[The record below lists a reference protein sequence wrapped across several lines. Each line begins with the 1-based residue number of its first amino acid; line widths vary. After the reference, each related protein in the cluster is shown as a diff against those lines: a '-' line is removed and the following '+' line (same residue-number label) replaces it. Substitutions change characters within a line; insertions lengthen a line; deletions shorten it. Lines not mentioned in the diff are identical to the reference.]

1 MRCSLIFTREIV
13 RGNVEREIV
22 FFMGY
27 FSYFKHFSHFKYLKQ
42 WKWKFAR
49 NSCNCFASFCELYMF
64 CMFCMFYLCFMWQK
78 FLLCEFFSLCFVYW
92 FNEFP
97 AEKIVIKKIFCRTCF
112 EIKIWECIQFITR
125 KFSWIWL
132 GKLDSN

>member
-49 NSCNCFASFCELYMF
+49 NSCNCFASFCELY
-64 CMFCMFYLCFMWQK
+64 MFCMFYLCFMWQK